1 MRVLACVVV
10 LASAAHAG
18 PAPIAPEELRH
29 ELFYHVVIAEAER
42 DWGIGPITIEH
53 APSEHDSR
61 LAMARAI
68 DPKHVPAALR
78 AWRGRKL
85 NAGLATPPCI
95 MEVTGLRVLA
105 VTEPGREDGFWDD
118 VVDPLPARGVVLST
132 WNRSHAWLAG
142 ELSGDCIG
150 RTWARAADLKAPSMA
165 EGSVVSGPLRDQ
177 ALAAFRALPAYRTV
191 KTHLRGA
198 GEWDTLDGVTLP
210 VLRFDLPGRTLLS
223 HVAYIHDGQLT
234 EQLLVIWE
242 LRDGAPPELKL
253 RQVATTAA
261 LPHVSFGLDSA
272 FDLRGDGRVLFTY
285 MADDERGALYETGA
299 KLVDVPSLHLATP

>member
-61 LAMARAI
+61 LAMTRAI
-68 DPKHVPAALR
+68 DPKRVPAALR

-105 VTEPGREDGFWDD
+105 VNEPGREDGFWDD
-118 VVDPLPARGVVLST
+118 VVDPLPARSVVLST

-150 RTWARAADLKAPSMA
+150 RTWARSADLKAPAVAEASM
-165 EGSVVSGPLRDQ
+165 VSGPLRDQ
-177 ALAAFRALPAYRTV
+177 ALAAFRALPAYRAV
-191 KTHLRGA
+191 QARFRGP
-198 GEWDTLDGVTLP
+198 GEWDAFAGGASSVD
-210 VLRFDLPGRTLLS
+210 RFDLPDHTLLS
-223 HVAYIHDGQLT
+223 HAAHVHDGQLD
-234 EQLLVIWE
+234 ERLLVIWE
-242 LRDGAPPELKL
+242 LRDGSRPELKL
-253 RQVATTAA
+253 RQIATTAG
-261 LPHVSFGLDSA
+261 LPRVPFGLNSA
-272 FDLRGDGRVLFTY
+272 IDLRGDGHVLFPY
-285 MADDERGALYETGA
+285 AADSGRGALYETGG